1 MDLKLTGKR
10 ALVLAASRGLGFAT
24 AMGLAREGMAL
35 VICSRDDARIG
46 EAADED
52 PRRHRRARRGPGGR
66 RQLGRRGGAPGRPRR
81 RRTLG
86 GLDIVVHNAG
96 GPPAGPF
103 LSITDAQWQKAFE
116 QNLMSFVR
124 LVQAAVPELKKA
136 GGGRILTIASSSI
149 KQPVPGLV
157 TSNTLRTGIWG
168 LAKTLAKELG
178 PDNILVNV
186 VAPGRIQTER
196 IDELDQAT
204 ATRRGVDVAAG
215 EARVGRRD
223 SARPHR
229 HAGRIRQHPRLPR
242 LRCRAAT
249 SAARRSWWTAARRRL
264 SRGWGLGTGACGS
277 HTAR

>member
-1 MDLKLTGKR
+1 M
-10 ALVLAASRGLGFAT
+10 
-24 AMGLAREGMAL
+24 
-35 VICSRDDARIG
+35 
-46 EAADED
+46 
-52 PRRHRRARRGPGGR
+52 
-66 RQLGRRGGAPGRPRR
+66 
-81 RRTLG
+81 
-86 GLDIVVHNAG
+86 HNAG

-116 QNLMSFVR
+116 QNLMSYIR

-204 ATRRGVDVAAG
+204 ATRRGVDVEQVKRESVGAIPLGRIGTPDEFASL
-215 EARVGRRD
+215 ARV
-223 SARPHR
+223 
-229 HAGRIRQHPRLPR
+229 PR
-242 LRCRAAT
+242 LRRRALHHRPGDHGGRRGHDC
-249 SAARRSWWTAARRRL
+249 SLAARGWRLATGESRCHAVRDRRARRGDDKHWSHEASPRSVAS
-264 SRGWGLGTGACGS
+264 SRS
-277 HTAR
+277 R